1 MRPSDEDILKQEDM
15 IRKEICESCPLIGPL
30 EPIQIIQEDYK
41 NGNQNIYKRLCQLPP
56 TSSVRRVRGDGN
68 CFFRAVAFEL
78 IQQLDQ
84 NNYPKFLSL
93 INEMYK
99 AVGFDKMATEDF
111 IEEMTDLVK
120 QKYSA
125 DGLAEEWQKN
135 EYRSHAIVVILRL
148 LTSSFLRQHA
158 SEYAPFIYDESGI
171 DCKDNLKKITV
182 FCQKQVEC
190 IGIESDQIHIIA
202 LCKALKAKITLF
214 YIDSG
219 SEDKITFEPDEAD
232 KHCKDLVELSLL
244 YRPGHYDLFYFT
256 QVSK

>member
-1 MRPSDEDILKQEDM
+1 
-15 IRKEICESCPLIGPL
+15 
-30 EPIQIIQEDYK
+30 
-41 NGNQNIYKRLCQLPP
+41 
-56 TSSVRRVRGDGN
+56 
-68 CFFRAVAFEL
+68 
-78 IQQLDQ
+78 
-84 NNYPKFLSL
+84 
-93 INEMYK
+93 
-99 AVGFDKMATEDF
+99 
-111 IEEMTDLVK
+111 
-120 QKYSA
+120 
-125 DGLAEEWQKN
+125 
-135 EYRSHAIVVILRL
+135 
-148 LTSSFLRQHA
+148 
-158 SEYAPFIYDESGI
+158 
-171 DCKDNLKKITV
+171 LKKITV